1 MWEVSRGGFTFL
13 EINSCK
19 ASADFWSAVRNW
31 LADTLTQSGPSEPRS
46 SLTADGRRGGGVG
59 GGGREGV
66 EVEGGEGRGRGKLPA
81 GRRRLEALTQDKY
94 SAFIIKPLLQ
104 SSAFNR
110 SRPARRPLLT
120 PAGQK

>member
-1 MWEVSRGGFTFL
+1 M
-13 EINSCK
+13 
-19 ASADFWSAVRNW
+19 RNW

-46 SLTADGRRGGGVG
+46 SLTADGRRGGG
-59 GGGREGV
+59 GREGV
-66 EVEGGEGRGRGKLPA
+66 EVVGGKGRGRGKLPA